1 VRRCSLLILTLV
13 FAIGLG
19 PAPAAGA
26 AAGWR
31 QTFHTEFSGTAM
43 PGQCWNY
50 HGPHGG
56 RAASAYRPDEVRVSG
71 GMLRLGI
78 SERPYQGRQYSTGG
92 MGCFNVAQVYGRYE
106 FSAKAPLGKGI
117 DAYIAVW
124 PDNDEGDDAVL
135 LEIIPRPGDE
145 QLHVTNGY
153 GGGHAGTVLRGTYS
167 DRFHQYVIE
176 WAPGSIRI
184 SIDGALRYSD
194 SRASKQK
201 RWLAFAVSS
210 GDALTGLPDANTKLP
225 AEFLIDRITISAYVP
240 GAAPRTAAP
249 PSKPAPAPP
258 GSPSAEAAPAQAP
271 AEARLEAADPVTQD
285 TPDRTWLA
293 WSVAGAAALVLL
305 FAGVLVNRR
314 FRAARPPGR
323 HR

>member
-1 VRRCSLLILTLV
+1 MFVSV
-13 FAIGLG
+13 FALG
-19 PAPAAGA
+19 PAPAAHA

-31 QTFHTEFSGTAM
+31 QTFHTDFSGTKM
-43 PGQCWNY
+43 PRQCWNY

-71 GMLRLGI
+71 GMLRLGM

-92 MGCFNVAQVYGRYE
+92 MGCFDVAQVYGRYE

-167 DRFHQYVIE
+167 DRFHRYLIE
-176 WAPGSIRI
+176 WSPRSIRI
-184 SIDGALRYSD
+184 SIDGTLKYSD

-225 AEFLIDRITISAYVP
+225 AEFLIDEITISAYVP
-240 GAAPRTAAP
+240 GAAAPPSRAAAP
-249 PSKPAPAPP
+249 PSATPPAVSAPAAPVAA
-258 GSPSAEAAPAQAP
+258 STEARLAAAAPASQA
-271 AEARLEAADPVTQD
+271 
-285 TPDRTWLA
+285 TPDRGWPA
-293 WSVAGAAALVLL
+293 WPVAGIGALVLL
-305 FAGVLVNRR
+305 LVAVLVSRR
-314 FRAARPPGR
+314 FGTARAGGR
-323 HR
+323 HRPARP